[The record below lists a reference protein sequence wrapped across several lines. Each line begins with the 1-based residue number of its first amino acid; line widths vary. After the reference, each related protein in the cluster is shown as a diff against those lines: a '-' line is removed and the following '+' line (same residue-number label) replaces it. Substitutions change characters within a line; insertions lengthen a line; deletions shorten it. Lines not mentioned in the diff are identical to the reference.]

1 MKNVFVVRADYGL
14 YTEAFK
20 QNGYVG
26 IGWFDR
32 EVSPNITKD
41 EIKELYQVIY
51 PSDAFMRMNQNA
63 GQIYRFIHDIKF
75 GDIVM
80 TPFQNGE
87 FLVGEVTSDLYFK
100 HDHTSNYDLRKNV
113 NWYNETLDRTSLS
126 ISLQNSLRSSLTCF
140 SVQNS
145 REILEYYNI
154 VPPQEQA
161 EIRTTID
168 LYQIIKDKLLEL
180 DNFEFEDFV
189 SYLLQSIG
197 FTKTN
202 ATQGR
207 TNDGGIDFEGV
218 LEIFGVASVN
228 LQVQVKRYETNPI
241 KWQTIDQFRG
251 AMKRDFQGCFITL
264 SNFQDKAKRNASDP
278 KRIPINLI
286 DGKKLIDIFIEKY
299 EDIIE
304 IIRQEDNDTLAD
316 KLKFRK
322 ALLP

>member
-14 YTEAFK
+14 YTVAFK
-20 QNGYVG
+20 QNGYIG
-26 IGWFDR
+26 IGWFHTQI
-32 EVSPNITKD
+32 EANISKE
-41 EIKELYQVIY
+41 EIKEMYQVFY
-51 PSDAFMRMNQNA
+51 PNDAFMRMNQNA
-63 GQIYRFIHDIKF
+63 GQIFRFIHDIKI

-87 FLVGEVTSDLYFK
+87 FLVGEVTSELYFQ
-100 HDHTSNYDLRKNV
+100 HDQSSNYDLRKKV
-113 NWYNETLDRTSLS
+113 NWFSNHLDRTALS

-140 SVQNS
+140 TIQNS

-154 VPPQEQA
+154 VPPQERA
-161 EIRTTID
+161 ETRTTID
-168 LYQIIKDKLLEL
+168 LYQIIRDKLLEL
-180 DNFEFEDFV
+180 DSFEFEDFV

-228 LQVQVKRYETNPI
+228 LQVQVKRYETSPI

-264 SNFQDKAKRNASDP
+264 SSFQDKARKNASDP
-278 KRIPINLI
+278 NRIPINLI